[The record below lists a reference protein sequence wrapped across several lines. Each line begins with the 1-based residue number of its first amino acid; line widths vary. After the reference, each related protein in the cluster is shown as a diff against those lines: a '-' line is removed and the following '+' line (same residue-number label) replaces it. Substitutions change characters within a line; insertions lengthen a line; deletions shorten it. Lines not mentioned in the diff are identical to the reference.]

1 MKRLNKVLLTASL
14 VLVSLPACAGHKG
27 PGYVKARVVSAI
39 PVYETVRFPVDEQ
52 VCWQEQAWRE
62 PHHSVAPVVLGAVIG
77 GVVGNQFGGGHGRTA
92 STVAGMAIGGAVGH
106 GVSNHNKPYRRHPY
120 TINRCEI
127 QRHWRT
133 EQRISAW
140 DVMYRY
146 HGRIYH
152 TRTLQEPNRK
162 IRVGVYAQRPWQ

>member
-14 VLVSLPACAGHKG
+14 ALICIPAWAGHKG
-27 PGYVKARVVSAI
+27 PGTVKARVVSAI
-39 PVYETVRFPVDEQ
+39 PVYETVRYPVDEQ
-52 VCWQEQAWRE
+52 VCWQERVWQERAWRKQ
-62 PHHSVAPVVLGAVIG
+62 HHSAAPVILGAVIG

-92 STVAGMAIGGAVGH
+92 LTVAGVAIGGTVGH
-106 GVSNHNKPYRRHPY
+106 RVSSHNNPYRQYPY
-120 TINRCEI
+120 SSTRCEI

-152 TRTLQEPNRK
+152 TRTLDEPGRK
-162 IRVGVYAQRPWQ
+162 IRVPYRY